1 MFEGGAVA
9 TILANNLLY
18 RGGLIASRTLTPTRG
33 GLVDQF
39 GSKIMDNRL
48 TIKNYTAMKEYNGIP
63 LYGYYEVDGEGV
75 TPEAEM
81 TLVEKG
87 VFKKMLNG
95 RTPTLQALETTGS
108 ARLYPITTKSY
119 RYDGNRD
126 HSRAGRERGLLT
138 RR

>member
-1 MFEGGAVA
+1 MVRSCSEGGAVA

-95 RTPTLQALETTGS
+95 RTPTLQALETTVV
-108 ARLYPITTKSY
+108 LVLSY
-119 RYDGNRD
+119 HHKVLPLR
-126 HSRAGRERGLLT
+126 REPGPFTCR
-138 RR
+138 